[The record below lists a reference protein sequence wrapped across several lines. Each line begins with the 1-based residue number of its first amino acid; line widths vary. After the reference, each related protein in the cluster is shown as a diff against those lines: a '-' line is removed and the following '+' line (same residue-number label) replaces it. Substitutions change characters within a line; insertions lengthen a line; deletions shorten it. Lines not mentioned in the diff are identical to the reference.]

1 MPLVKEFAV
10 ELAYPFSLIINAA
23 IQSGR
28 NPSLWKHAYVTPIPK
43 ITTPMTFGDLRPLA
57 LTLFISLLCES
68 FVTEWLYADIAPN
81 IDPQQFG
88 NVKGSSTT
96 HCLIDFLNFTY
107 KELEQRKT
115 AVIATFIDLKKAFD
129 LVDHTTLIKKAISMG
144 VRESLIPWLSN
155 FLTDRHQSVR
165 VHGAISEPLTIT
177 CSSPQGTKN
186 GPIGF
191 LMVINDALFGTPQ
204 RFKYVDD
211 CTLAHS
217 INTDQPDYTP
227 AQSTLDSLQQWTTEN
242 HVQINPLKCVTMQFT
257 VARQNPPPP
266 PSLSIGGQNL
276 ETVVTFKLLGLTID
290 DKLKFGPHVTNI
302 VKSTSFR
309 LHMLRRL
316 KSFGMPVDE
325 LINIYK
331 MFILPKLTYAAPAWS
346 FSLGV
351 DLQKKLE
358 RVQKQALKICLGP
371 AYTTYE
377 AALTV
382 ANLPILIHDPNNHPP
397 IVPERLIPSPNPT
410 IHEQIVTKFAY
421 NLHSHHRHSHFL
433 PPPISSPH
441 DTRHQNHI
449 RPIQTGTNRY
459 KFSPIP
465 TMVKILNGLPPP
477 SAPAP
482 APLPSP

>member
-1 MPLVKEFAV
+1 
-10 ELAYPFSLIINAA
+10 
-23 IQSGR
+23 
-28 NPSLWKHAYVTPIPK
+28 
-43 ITTPMTFGDLRPLA
+43 
-57 LTLFISLLCES
+57 
-68 FVTEWLYADIAPN
+68 
-81 IDPQQFG
+81 
-88 NVKGSSTT
+88 
-96 HCLIDFLNFTY
+96 
-107 KELEQRKT
+107 
-115 AVIATFIDLKKAFD
+115 
-129 LVDHTTLIKKAISMG
+129 
-144 VRESLIPWLSN
+144 
-155 FLTDRHQSVR
+155 
-165 VHGAISEPLTIT
+165 
-177 CSSPQGTKN
+177 
-186 GPIGF
+186 
-191 LMVINDALFGTPQ
+191 MVINDALFGTPQ

-217 INTDQPDYTP
+217 INTDHPDYAP

-290 DKLKFGPHVTNI
+290 DKLKFGPHVANI

-421 NLHSHHRHSHFL
+421 NLHSPPRHSHFL

-441 DTRHQNHI
+441 DTRHQYHQG
-449 RPIQTGTNRY
+449 R
-459 KFSPIP
+459 F
-465 TMVKILNGLPPP
+465 
-477 SAPAP
+477 
-482 APLPSP
+482 